1 MNKLIRFWF
10 TFESSSTLPPVIK
23 LGCGITAYNF
33 DDALA
38 LLRQKICL
46 NGKEI
51 IIKNCIENIDLTTL
65 DQNHVLPNILP
76 PNFRGIW
83 YPLGYN

>member
-10 TFESSSTLPPVIK
+10 TFEQSLALPPSLK
-23 LGCGITAYNF
+23 LGCGITGYSYE
-33 DDALA
+33 DALT
-38 LLRQKICL
+38 LLKQKVFKGNEEVNI
-46 NGKEI
+46 KE
-51 IIKNCIENIDLTTL
+51 CIENINLIHL
-65 DQNHVLPNILP
+65 DSNHILPNILP